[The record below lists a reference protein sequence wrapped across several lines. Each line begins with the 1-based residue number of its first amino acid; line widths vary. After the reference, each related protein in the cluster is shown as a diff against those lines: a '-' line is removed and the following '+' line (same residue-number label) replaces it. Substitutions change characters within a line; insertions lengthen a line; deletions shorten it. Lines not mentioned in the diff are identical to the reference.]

1 MQQTANLHQFLAA
14 GFDPKS
20 IAPDRSSSVAKR
32 RWLFDHVERRREIP
46 RNGRSV
52 ISHYANKLCSA
63 ASACIEDFVH

>member
-52 ISHYANKLCSA
+52 ISHYANPSRLTRSLL
-63 ASACIEDFVH
+63 IVTLF